1 MKNYTEEELGWNS
14 FLENQLSAFPPAFT
28 AGRISSENK
37 NNYQLLL
44 PGVGEVLAE
53 CTGKLLFNALDKSEL
68 PKVGDWVLV
77 QHFPDENKALIME
90 LLKRQNVLRR
100 KVAGQVTEAQ
110 VMAAHVDK
118 ALIVQGLDDNFNV
131 NRLIRS
137 VVLVRECGITPLI
150 VLNKADLVDDM
161 EARLTPLKQQLGGV
175 KVIVLSALNNEGLGL
190 LEQEINVGE
199 TFVLMGSSGVGKST
213 LLNRLLGESRMETGA
228 VRIGDAKGRHT
239 TTRREMHILPNG
251 GILIDTPGTRELQL
265 LSAKDSLEVTF
276 GEISEFSAQCRYKD
290 CTHTVEA
297 GCAVLEALD
306 SGEISEVAYNNYLKL
321 RNEDAYMEAK
331 TDQKVR
337 LQKKA
342 QDKKLHKEIRNVY
355 KSRKWR

>member
-14 FLENQLSAFPPAFT
+14 FLENQLSAFPSAFI

-44 PGVGEVLAE
+44 PGVGEVMAE

-77 QHFPDENKALIME
+77 QYFEGEHKALIME
-90 LLKRQNVLRR
+90 LLDRQNVLSR

-110 VMAAHVDK
+110 VMASHVDK

-137 VVLVRECGITPLI
+137 VVLVRECGIMPLI
-150 VLNKADLVDDM
+150 VLNKADLTDDQD
-161 EARLTPLKQQLGGV
+161 ERLAVLKKQLGDV
-175 KVIVLSALNNEGLGL
+175 KVMAMSALNNEGVEL
-190 LEQEINVGE
+190 LEEEISAGE
-199 TFVLMGSSGVGKST
+199 TIVLMGSSGVGKST
-213 LLNRLLGESRMETGA
+213 LLNRLLGEERLDTGA
-228 VRIGDAKGRHT
+228 VRSKDAKGRHT

-265 LSAKDSLEVTF
+265 LSAKDALQETF
-276 GEISEFSAQCRYKD
+276 GEISELSAECRYKD

-306 SGEISEVAYNNYLKL
+306 AGDIPEVAYNNYLKL
-321 RNEDAYMEAK
+321 RNEDAFMEAK
-331 TDQKVR
+331 TDQKAR

-342 QDKKLHKEIRNVY
+342 EDKKLHKEIRRVY
-355 KSRKWR
+355 KKRKWR

>member
-14 FLENQLSAFPPAFT
+14 FLENQLSAFPSAFI

-44 PGVGEVLAE
+44 PGVGEVMAE

-77 QHFPDENKALIME
+77 QYFEGEHKALIME
-90 LLKRQNVLRR
+90 LLDRQNVLSR

-110 VMAAHVDK
+110 VMASHVDK

-137 VVLVRECGITPLI
+137 VVLVRECGIMPLI
-150 VLNKADLVDDM
+150 VLNKADLADDL
-161 EARLTPLKQQLGGV
+161 EARLAVLKQQLGDV
-175 KVIVLSALNNEGLGL
+175 KVMAMSALNNEGVEL
-190 LEQEINVGE
+190 LEEEISAGE
-199 TFVLMGSSGVGKST
+199 TVVLMGSSGVGKST
-213 LLNRLLGESRMETGA
+213 LLNRLLGEERLDTGA
-228 VRIGDAKGRHT
+228 VRSKDAKGRHT
-239 TTRREMHILPNG
+239 TTRREMHILLNG

-265 LSAKDSLEVTF
+265 LSAKDALQETF
-276 GEISEFSAQCRYKD
+276 GEISELSAECRYKD

-306 SGEISEVAYNNYLKL
+306 AGDIPEVAYNNYLKL
-321 RNEDAYMEAK
+321 RNEDAFMEAK
-331 TDQKVR
+331 TDQKAR

-342 QDKKLHKEIRNVY
+342 EDKKLYKEIRRVY
-355 KSRKWR
+355 KKRKWR